1 MNHKLR
7 STAAGLAT
15 AVLFAS
21 FALTAST
28 PVVLDAESASAS
40 VTTAEASPSRT
51 ASVSHRTHYTMPY
64 FSFARLLPRRES

>member
-15 AVLFAS
+15 AAVFALFALAVS
-21 FALTAST
+21 TPAPLDADIAST
-28 PVVLDAESASAS
+28 SMTAESPPARAASISQRA
-40 VTTAEASPSRT
+40 
-51 ASVSHRTHYTMPY
+51 HYTMPY